1 MSRTRLN
8 ILRIGIILA
17 AAAMIAF
24 GVSRGEL
31 SVVLNKAINL
41 CFECVGLG

>member
-8 ILRIGIILA
+8 ILRIGVILA

-24 GVSRGEL
+24 GISRGEL
-31 SVVLNKAINL
+31 SVVLNKAIDL